1 MPLINFLFR
10 KKQTAHAFAVTL
22 ENGREITNIEMQKLK
37 YRRASVTH
45 QNEPM
50 FDILVRVEPLNEPPF
65 EAKMKAG
72 ISKTFLLITGV
83 RIQIKYNPTNNQHV
97 TIDDDIQAILAR
109 NPQLSKKE

>member
-1 MPLINFLFR
+1 MSFLFR
-10 KKQTAHAFAVTL
+10 KKQTVQAFAVTL
-22 ENGREITNIEMQKLK
+22 EDGREIANREITELK
-37 YRRASVTH
+37 YRREY

-50 FDILVRVEPLNEPPF
+50 FDILVRVEPTNEPPF

-83 RIQIKYNPTNNQHV
+83 RVQVQYDPTNHRKV
-97 TIDDDIQAILAR
+97 TIDDDLQAILAR